1 MTADSGVS
9 KTIMT
14 KVDEVNEP
22 AAIGIAISGGGIRA
36 ALYSIGVLVYLVHS
50 GLHERVRLISSV
62 SGGSI
67 VNAILGLSNDYS
79 RVSREEFDT
88 LAGRLASQLAKQGVF
103 FWPGLGRVLLSLVP
117 LLLWSPVMLFLLQ
130 LPWDWR
136 LFWLGE
142 LLYALP
148 ITLFVLFRFTL
159 GRRDM
164 QNKVYANFVAVATT
178 GQKRPPKSA
187 RIARL
192 SDFRESRVRHVL
204 CATELTS
211 GRPFY
216 MDRQMVHSPA
226 YGSGL
231 PKLSVS
237 KAIYAS
243 AAFPVGFPPLRVK
256 TVDLNMSGGD
266 TEDRPPR
273 LVLSDGGVFNNL
285 GTDFFAAWEKVTTSP
300 FTSDPRFTPLPTVEQ
315 KIIIN
320 ASSPA
325 KIVTMSRVWI
335 WRNISAIP
343 RIMSILYENTLRP
356 RVERLIHEE
365 TKPGGPLVIDIADSP
380 IELAERIKSCDDG
393 DGASQRAADML
404 TKLDNFRDDAY
415 WHGYASRASLTKT
428 VLRAVGETVAVRLLT
443 IGYLNATIACH
454 ARLKS
459 AGLNEVPSE
468 YWFQTL
474 VRADTPSAD
483 AARERL
489 GQPPPTA
496 GNDA

>member
-1 MTADSGVS
+1 MTADGDAS
-9 KTIMT
+9 KANIRE
-14 KVDEVNEP
+14 VAEVNES
-22 AAIGIAISGGGIRA
+22 AATIGIALSGGGIRA
-36 ALYSIGVLVYLVHS
+36 ALYSLGVLVYLVHS

-79 RVSREEFDT
+79 RMSREEFNT

-103 FWPGLGRVLLSLVP
+103 FWPGLGRFLLWLFP
-117 LLLWSPVMLFLLQ
+117 LLLWSPGMLLVLQ

-148 ITLFVLFRFTL
+148 VGLYGITI
-159 GRRDM
+159 GRQRAQDR
-164 QNKVYANFVAVATT
+164 VYAAFVAKATT
-178 GQKRPPKSA
+178 GQKRSPKSA
-187 RIARL
+187 RKAQL
-192 SDFRESRVRHVL
+192 TDFAESRVRHVL

-256 TVDLNMSGGD
+256 TADLNMSGGD
-266 TEDRPPR
+266 TEDRPAR
-273 LVLSDGGVFNNL
+273 LILSDGGVFNNL
-285 GTDFFAAWEKVTTSP
+285 GTDLFTAWEKVAASP
-300 FTSDPRFTPLPTVEQ
+300 FTPDARFTPLPNVEQ
-315 KIIIN
+315 RIIVN

-325 KIVTMSRVWI
+325 TVMTMPRIWI
-335 WRNISAIP
+335 WRNILAIP
-343 RIMSILYENTLRP
+343 RIMSILYENTVRP
-356 RVERLIHEE
+356 RVERLIQEE
-365 TKPGGPLVIDIADSP
+365 ATLGGPLVIDISDSP
-380 IELAERIKSCDDG
+380 IELADRIKRCDNG
-393 DGASQRAADML
+393 DGASERAAEMSAQ
-404 TKLDNFRDDAY
+404 LDSFRDDAY
-415 WHGYASRASLTKT
+415 WHGYTNRASLTKT
-428 VLRAVGETVAVRLLT
+428 VLRAVGETVAVRLL
-443 IGYLNATIACH
+443 ILGYLNATIACH

-459 AGLNEVPSE
+459 AGLNEIPSE

-474 VRADTPSAD
+474 VRADASSVGAGTKKA
-483 AARERL
+483 
-489 GQPPPTA
+489 GQPPLSA
-496 GNDA
+496 CNDA